1 MVCQRTLLT
10 VCTACLALELPIP
23 GLWESCHRIRSAL
36 DPKGSYEDVSR
47 WRVRGGVMGSEGVDG
62 VCFLVV

>member
-23 GLWESCHRIRSAL
+23 GLWESCRRIRSVL

-47 WRVRGGVMGSEGVDG
+47 LRSRWAGGMGREGVDW
-62 VCFLVV
+62 VCF